1 MAASTLAI
9 LGVLGAALLPCAA
22 GASAPA
28 MPLGGHS
35 SVLQTALRVGKA
47 PAAGKEPPRPACR
60 TAAEEAAL
68 QRSLQLRLRHLE
80 RATVAQRKKLDSL
93 SLELTGEPSQ
103 PSAGAAESTGAAAAA
118 RVLALERGLQ
128 DRAIVTDELLKGTR
142 AELERTRAELE
153 GTDGQC
159 DAACVCSGEG
169 QG

>member
-35 SVLQTALRVGKA
+35 SVA
-47 PAAGKEPPRPACR
+47 PPPPGA
-60 TAAEEAAL
+60 
-68 QRSLQLRLRHLE
+68 
-80 RATVAQRKKLDSL
+80 ATVAQRKKLDSL